1 VRAARE
7 VWFEGQPDLDP
18 ARLIFIDE
26 TCLNTKMA
34 RLRGRCRRG
43 ERLFASI
50 PHGHWNT
57 TTFVAGLSLGGLGA
71 PMLIEGA
78 MNGDAFLAYVEQ
90 VLIPELKP
98 GDIVVIPLDD
108 ASHRLPGNGTIS
120 ASTRAWQSARRLR
133 QRARNCGSCRRI
145 HPISIRSNWPSQS
158 SSPCSVSMQN
168 ALSKTFG
175 NASVYF
181 STNFPKSNVLITSNT
196 ADTSKDQFWMCSNV
210 A

>member
-1 VRAARE
+1 MRAARE
-7 VWFEGQPDLDP
+7 AWFEGQPDLDP

-50 PHGHWNT
+50 PHGHSLPGSGLPASRERGNT
-57 TTFVAGLSLGGLGA
+57 TTFVAGLSLDGLGA

-90 VLIPELKP
+90 VLIPELRP

-108 ASHRLPGNGTIS
+108 ASHRLPGNGTI
-120 ASTRAWQSARRLR
+120 
-133 QRARNCGSCRRI
+133 
-145 HPISIRSNWPSQS
+145 
-158 SSPCSVSMQN
+158 
-168 ALSKTFG
+168 
-175 NASVYF
+175 
-181 STNFPKSNVLITSNT
+181 
-196 ADTSKDQFWMCSNV
+196 
-210 A
+210 

>member
-18 ARLIFIDE
+18 AKLIFIDE
-26 TCLNTKMA
+26 TCLNTKLA

-43 ERLFASI
+43 ERLLASI

-145 HPISIRSNWPSQS
+145 HPISIRSNKPSPNS
-158 SSPCSVSMQN
+158 RPCCARPPPGPRTPFGARSAACSTYSPRSN
-168 ALSKTFG
+168 AQT
-175 NASVYF
+175 
-181 STNFPKSNVLITSNT
+181 TSPTQDMSRNRRI
-196 ADTSKDQFWMCSNV
+196 ML
-210 A
+210 